1 MVGGEEAW
9 SSQLRSNL
17 EGFRI
22 WTIVNHAKFRCL
34 RLSGVVW
41 GRSDVS
47 GSDLEGL
54 GCDFEGI
61 GNDVGSLDLGRDL
74 EMLGG
79 DLERCAA
86 DLVGL
91 DTIWSGLKETW
102 EDFEAIWILPPDFW
116 GV

>member
-22 WTIVNHAKFRCL
+22 WMIVNHAKFRCL
-34 RLSGVVW
+34 QLSGIVW
-41 GRSDVS
+41 GGSDVS

-91 DTIWSGLKETW
+91 DTIWSGLEEIWK
-102 EDFEAIWILPPDFW
+102 DFEAIWILPPDFW